1 MSKKLKNTKLR
12 SGVYKHAELEHGL
25 GSKMAVKRAV
35 QAGTVD
41 KISRGFYA
49 TPDIS
54 SNQAFFAVIK
64 KFYKGAIVSKKTL
77 LYHYRLTTDQPSII
91 DIDVHTNSKLRN
103 STDLMCVYRT
113 NKIFNTQAAEF
124 NLIKLK
130 CYSVERALFE
140 ILHFEKK
147 SGQLTAE
154 VIHNYIANYKY
165 DPAMIYKIAQKFGKR
180 GLELANLIQVLA
192 GNKFK

>member
-1 MSKKLKNTKLR
+1 MKKLKNTKLR
-12 SGVYKHAELEHGL
+12 SGVYKHAELEHVL

-113 NKIFNTQAAEF
+113 NKIFNTQTAEF
-124 NLIKLK
+124 NLVKLK

>member
-113 NKIFNTQAAEF
+113 NKIFNTQIAEF

-140 ILHFEKK
+140 VLHFEKK

-165 DPAMIYKIAQKFGKR
+165 DPATIYKIAQKFGKR